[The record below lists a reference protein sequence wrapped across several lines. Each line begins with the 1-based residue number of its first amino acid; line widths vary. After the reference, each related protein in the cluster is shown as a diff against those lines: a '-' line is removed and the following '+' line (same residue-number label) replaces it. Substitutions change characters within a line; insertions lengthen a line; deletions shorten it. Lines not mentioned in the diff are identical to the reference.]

1 MKKLGMLFSVI
12 IMSVGL
18 LIGCASGEETNQ
30 NTSVSTNNTS
40 HSEEVA
46 EDAVRITITID
57 EGAEFVNEQE
67 IPISEG
73 DILMDVMEE
82 NFFIETEF
90 DGTFITSIERVAA
103 SDEDQTAWMFF
114 VNDEMPTVG
123 ASEYELS
130 PGDKVVFDLQ
140 SWE

>member
-1 MKKLGMLFSVI
+1 MKKWMLMFTVI
-12 IMSVGL
+12 ILSAGL
-18 LIGCASGEETNQ
+18 LIGCTSEDDTNQ
-30 NTSVSTNNTS
+30 NTSVSTNETS
-40 HSEEVA
+40 DTEQVA
-46 EDAVRITITID
+46 EDSVRITVSIN
-57 EGAEFVNEQE
+57 EGEEFVTEEE
-67 IPISEG
+67 IEIEEG

-82 NFFIETEF
+82 NFYIETEF
-90 DGTFITSIERVAA
+90 DGTYITSIERVAA
-103 SDEDQTAWMFF
+103 SDEDGTAWMFF